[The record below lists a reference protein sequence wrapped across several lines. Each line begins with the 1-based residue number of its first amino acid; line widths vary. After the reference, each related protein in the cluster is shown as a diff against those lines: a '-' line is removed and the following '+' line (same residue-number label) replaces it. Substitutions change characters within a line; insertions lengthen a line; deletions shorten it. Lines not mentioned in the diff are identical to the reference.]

1 LPKCV
6 LDVRRDPKA
15 DFKPSI
21 ELVDLAYLRPTQ
33 MAVGMRSVRYKRRKI
48 EHRRAGRIEKVLA
61 GRPIPAVLGPHRQLF
76 MIDHHHFGLA
86 LWQADVSA
94 AYVQVIDDR
103 SRLGQAAFLKSME
116 ADGRLYPYDEDG
128 QRVGFKQLPTTLCGL
143 RNDPFRDLAWE
154 VREAGGYRKSRMPYA
169 EFLWANFFRER
180 ISLASVQRNYDGA
193 IAKAMKLTR
202 HAAARD
208 LPGFLDCQH

>member
-1 LPKCV
+1 LPKRV
-6 LDVRRDPKA
+6 LDCRHAPKT

-21 ELVDLAYLRPTQ
+21 ERVDLAYLRPTQ
-33 MAVGMRSVRYKRRKI
+33 MAVGMRSVKYKRRKI
-48 EHRRAGRIEKVLA
+48 EHRRSGRIEKVLA
-61 GRPIPAVLGPHRQLF
+61 GRPIPAVLGPQGQLF

-86 LWQADVSA
+86 LWQADVTV
-94 AYVQVIDDR
+94 AYVRVIDDR

-128 QRVGFKQLPTTLCGL
+128 QRVGFKHLPTTLCGL

-169 EFLWANFFRER
+169 EFSWANFFRER
-180 ISLASVQRNYDGA
+180 ISLASVHRNYDGA

-202 HAAARD
+202 HAAAAEM
-208 LPGFLDCQH
+208 PGFIGYQN